1 MSAQARRPSDRSAEV
16 SEREE
21 VRRLLHVWP
30 SVLRLA
36 TDPWAQSFAASIWRK
51 AGDDPRWMPTHRQ
64 RSIMR
69 AMVRQ
74 ISAQSDDEVVL
85 IEE

>member
-1 MSAQARRPSDRSAEV
+1 MSAQARRVRDRSAV
-16 SEREE
+16 KSARSEI
-21 VRRLLHVWP
+21 RRLLYVWP

-64 RSIMR
+64 LSIMR

-74 ISAQSDDEVVL
+74 VSVQSNDEVVL
-85 IEE
+85 IDN